1 MITKAIVTAAGYGTR
16 FLPATKNV
24 PKELLPVLNKP
35 TIHYIVENLVE
46 AGIKDII
53 IVTRFGNHSIED
65 YFDTTPALENY
76 LVQKGKVEE
85 AERIKKIYRMA
96 NFIFIRQN
104 PNLPYGNASPLYSAK
119 ELIGNE
125 PFIYAWGD
133 DIILG
138 EGAGTKEIISAFNKT
153 PADVY
158 LTALEVPE
166 KEYSKLGMIQ
176 YNKETQDV
184 LYFVEKPKTEESP
197 SNLATVAPY
206 ILTPKIF
213 NYLKPENVQQ
223 GKEFIFQE
231 AFNPMIADG
240 HKIKSII
247 TSGKWLTTGDPLNYL
262 KATFEIAMSRP
273 DLKEDL
279 KTYLKERFMSD

>member
-53 IVTRFGNHSIED
+53 IVTRFGNHAIED
-65 YFDTTPALENY
+65 YFDTTPALESY
-76 LVQKGKVEE
+76 LIQKGKAEE
-85 AERIKKIYRMA
+85 AEKVRKIYQMA

-119 ELIGNE
+119 DLIKDE

-138 EGAGTKEIISAFNKT
+138 EGAGAKEVIAAFNKN

-158 LTALEVPE
+158 LTALEVSE
-166 KEYSKLGMIQ
+166 KEYSKLGMIK
-176 YNKETQDV
+176 YSKDTQDV
-184 LYFVEKPKTEESP
+184 LYFVEKPKTEEAP

-213 NYLKPENVQQ
+213 SYLKPENVQP

-262 KATFEIAMSRP
+262 KATFEIAMSRT

-279 KTYLKERFMSD
+279 LAYLNQRFSAN